1 MDMVKLMG
9 VFLQFVARNKCG
21 GLRNTSKGIPL
32 GTHEHVARYEED
44 KPHKINMEII
54 NKLVVLV
61 I

>member
-1 MDMVKLMG
+1 MVKLMG
-9 VFLQFVARNKCG
+9 VCLQVVARNKCD

-32 GTHEHVARYEED
+32 ATHEHVARYEED
-44 KPHKINMEII
+44 KSHKINMEII